1 MVNFRK
7 IALYLMLGLGGVGGI
22 IIARQSFSEHPG
34 LIGFVFTSAWLFPM
48 AVGSW
53 LSWRR
58 PLIAF
63 PLLMI
68 WSMSVLGLL
77 VWQALSPDWWLNLIN
92 SNGPI
97 IAAAIFALAPPL
109 AIYGYDRRTRYI
121 GLLLIGLPLL
131 NILATSN
138 TDASGNTNLLITIPV
153 LAAGVLYVIASFI
166 EKREDKP
173 AEEK

>member
-1 MVNFRK
+1 MENIRK
-7 IALYLMLGLGGVGGI
+7 LALYVMLGFGGI
-22 IIARQSFSEHPG
+22 GGLIIARQSFSDHPG

-48 AVGSW
+48 VIGCW
-53 LSWRR
+53 LAWRR
-58 PLIAF
+58 PMIAF

-68 WSMSVLGLL
+68 WTMSILGLL
-77 VWQALSPDWWLNLIN
+77 VWQALSPSWWITVID

-97 IAAAIFALAPPL
+97 ITAAIFALAPPL

-138 TDASGNTNLLITIPV
+138 TETSGDSNLLITLPV
-153 LAAGVLYVIASFI
+153 LAAGVLYLVASFVD
-166 EKREDKP
+166 KRDDST
-173 AEEK
+173 EEK

>member
-22 IIARQSFSEHPG
+22 LIARQSFSEHPG

-48 AVGSW
+48 VVGSW

-58 PLIAF
+58 PMIAF

-77 VWQALSPDWWLNLIN
+77 VWQALSPDWWITVIN

-97 IAAAIFALAPPL
+97 ITAAIFALAPPL
-109 AIYGYDRRTRYI
+109 AIYGYERRTRYM
-121 GLLLIGLPLL
+121 GLLLLALPLL
-131 NILATSN
+131 NFLATSN
-138 TDASGNTNLLITIPV
+138 TDESENTKLLITIPV
-153 LAAGVLYVIASFI
+153 LAAGVLYVVASFS

-173 AEEK
+173 AEA

>member
-1 MVNFRK
+1 MVNARK

-53 LSWRR
+53 LAWRR
-58 PLIAF
+58 PIIAF

-77 VWQALSPDWWLNLIN
+77 VWQALSPDWWLNIIN

-97 IAAAIFALAPPL
+97 ITAAIFALAPPL
-109 AIYGYDRRTRYI
+109 AIYGYQRRTRYI
-121 GLLLIGLPLL
+121 GLILLGIPML
-131 NILATSN
+131 NFLATSN
-138 TDASGNTNLLITIPV
+138 TDATGSTNLLITLPV
-153 LAAGVLYVIASFI
+153 LASGVLYVVASFI

-173 AEEK
+173 AKA

>member
-22 IIARQSFSEHPG
+22 VIARQSFSEHPG

-53 LSWRR
+53 LAWRR
-58 PLIAF
+58 PIIAF

-77 VWQALSPDWWLNLIN
+77 VWQALAPTWWPNVISP
-92 SNGPI
+92 NGFI
-97 IAAAIFALAPPL
+97 ITAAIFALAPPL
-109 AIYGYDRRTRYI
+109 AIYGYERRTRYM
-121 GLLLIGLPLL
+121 GLLLLALPLL
-131 NILATSN
+131 NFIATSN
-138 TDASGNTNLLITIPV
+138 TEEDENTKLLITIPV
-153 LAAGVLYVIASFI
+153 LAAGVLYLVSSFT
-166 EKREDKP
+166 EKREEKP

>member
-1 MVNFRK
+1 MENVRK
-7 IALYLMLGLGGVGGI
+7 IALYSMLGFGGI
-22 IIARQSFSEHPG
+22 GGLIIARQSFSDHPG

-48 AVGSW
+48 VIGCW
-53 LSWRR
+53 LAWRR
-58 PLIAF
+58 PMIAF

-68 WSMSVLGLL
+68 WTMSILGLL
-77 VWQALSPDWWLNLIN
+77 VWQALSPSWWITVID

-97 IAAAIFALAPPL
+97 ITAAIFALAPPV
-109 AIYGYDRRTRYI
+109 AIYGYERRTRYI

-138 TDASGNTNLLITIPV
+138 TEASGDTNLLITLPV
-153 LAAGVLYVIASFI
+153 LAAGILYVIASFVD
-166 EKREDKP
+166 KRDDT

>member
-1 MVNFRK
+1 MVNARK
-7 IALYLMLGLGGVGGI
+7 IALYSMLGLGVVGGF

-48 AVGSW
+48 VIGSW

-58 PLIAF
+58 PMIAF

-68 WSMSVLGLL
+68 WAMSLLGLL
-77 VWQALSPDWWLNLIN
+77 VWQALSPSWWITIID

-97 IAAAIFALAPPL
+97 ITAAIFALAPPL
-109 AIYGYDRRTRYI
+109 AIYGYDRRTRYM
-121 GLLLIGLPLL
+121 GLILLGLPLL
-131 NILATSN
+131 NFLANSN
-138 TDASGNTNLLITIPV
+138 TESTGNTNLLITLPV

-166 EKREDKP
+166 EKRDDTS
-173 AEEK
+173 EEK

>member
-1 MVNFRK
+1 MANARK
-7 IALYLMLGLGGVGGI
+7 ISLYLMLGLGGVGGI

-48 AVGSW
+48 TVGSW
-53 LSWRR
+53 LAWRR
-58 PLIAF
+58 PIIAF

-77 VWQALSPDWWLNLIN
+77 VWQALSPDWWLNIIN

-97 IAAAIFALAPPL
+97 ITAAIFALAPPL
-109 AIYGYDRRTRYI
+109 AIYGYQRRTRYM
-121 GLLLIGLPLL
+121 GLILLGIPML
-131 NILATSN
+131 NFLATSN
-138 TDASGNTNLLITIPV
+138 TDATGSTNLLITLPV

-173 AEEK
+173 VKA

>member
-1 MVNFRK
+1 MENVRK
-7 IALYLMLGLGGVGGI
+7 IALYSMLGFGGLGGLL
-22 IIARQSFSEHPG
+22 IARQSFSDHPG

-48 AVGSW
+48 VIGCW
-53 LSWRR
+53 LAWRR
-58 PLIAF
+58 PMIAF

-68 WSMSVLGLL
+68 WTMSILGLL
-77 VWQALSPDWWLNLIN
+77 VWQALSPSWWITIID

-97 IAAAIFALAPPL
+97 ITAAIFALAPPL

-138 TDASGNTNLLITIPV
+138 TETAGNTNLLITLPV
-153 LAAGVLYVIASFI
+153 LAAGVLYLIASFVD
-166 EKREDKP
+166 KRDDST
-173 AEEK
+173 EEK

>member
-1 MVNFRK
+1 MENIRK
-7 IALYLMLGLGGVGGI
+7 IALCVVLGFGGI
-22 IIARQSFSEHPG
+22 GGLIIARQSFSDHPG

-48 AVGSW
+48 VIGCW
-53 LSWRR
+53 LAWRR
-58 PLIAF
+58 PMIAF

-77 VWQALSPDWWLNLIN
+77 LWQSLAPSWWITVID

-97 IAAAIFALAPPL
+97 ITAAIFALAPPL

-138 TDASGNTNLLITIPV
+138 TGASGNSNLLVTLPV
-153 LAAGVLYVIASFI
+153 LAAGVLYVVASFVD
-166 EKREDKP
+166 KRDDST
-173 AEEK
+173 EEK

>member
-1 MVNFRK
+1 MENVRK
-7 IALYLMLGLGGVGGI
+7 IALYLVLGFAGIGGLVTI
-22 IIARQSFSEHPG
+22 NQTLADHSG
-34 LIGFVFTSAWLFPM
+34 LFGLAFTAAWLFPM
-48 AVGSW
+48 VIGCW
-53 LSWRR
+53 LAWRR
-58 PLIAF
+58 PMIAF

-77 VWQALSPDWWLNLIN
+77 LWQALAPSWWITVID

-97 IAAAIFALAPPL
+97 ITAAIFALAPPL

-138 TDASGNTNLLITIPV
+138 TGASGNNNLLVTLPV
-153 LAAGVLYVIASFI
+153 LVAGVLYVVASFVD
-166 EKREDKP
+166 KRDDST
-173 AEEK
+173 EEK